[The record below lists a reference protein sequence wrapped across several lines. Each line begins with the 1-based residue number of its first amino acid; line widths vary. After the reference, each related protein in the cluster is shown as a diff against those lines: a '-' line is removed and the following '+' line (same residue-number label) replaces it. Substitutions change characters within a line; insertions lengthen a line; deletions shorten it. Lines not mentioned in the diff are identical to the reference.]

1 MAVCKECGA
10 LNPDNNKFCSE
21 CGQPIVK
28 LDSKAIRDAMSQ
40 MEAEFEQDALVNLD
54 RSRLTYICDV
64 CGKVNPIDA
73 KQCLRCGKKRPRS
86 DYINALTKIKNSKNL
101 KRAVESMSVSEE
113 KPAAVSNV
121 QNPQQELPTAPPAP
135 VLSREEQNTGEEA
148 KELSLYRLT
157 PQSQT
162 VEQNRQIVQ
171 PFVIVPYVSQNQPL
185 LQYDPNEVY
194 RYMPYTNEEKK
205 LEAERQAKLAES
217 AEQRKLAQ
225 EAELRSR
232 KKESVETMLAKKK
245 AQEKSMRKARRPRSA
260 KVSVLSF
267 VALIVAVAGL
277 FAAFA
282 DMILSDFNMLRYV
295 EGYNVVEIF
304 SFSNLSVDHT
314 ADILN
319 TVYAVFVLLFLVAIA
334 LCALQ
339 CLVRLFTGRIRK
351 RGFVNMILPLLSL
364 IFAIGIA
371 VIYLVMQLAIEPSV
385 EISALFADGAVFGWI
400 VAIAV
405 AVLLLIFYCAM
416 GARKRRVRRK

>member
-121 QNPQQELPTAPPAP
+121 QNPQQELPTPPPAP

-319 TVYAVFVLLFLVAIA
+319 TVYTVFVLLFLVAIA

-400 VAIAV
+400 VAVAV

>member
-121 QNPQQELPTAPPAP
+121 QNPQQELPTPPPAP

-282 DMILSDFNMLRYV
+282 DIAIKDFNLFQFVKNESILQVCPNQNMSFDGTY
-295 EGYNVVEIF
+295 EILASIF
-304 SFSNLSVDHT
+304 G
-314 ADILN
+314 IL
-319 TVYAVFVLLFLVAIA
+319 VLLWFVAVA

-339 CLVRLFTGRIRK
+339 CLVRIFTGRIRK
-351 RGFVNMILPLLSL
+351 RGFLNALLPLLSL

-371 VIYLVMQLAIEPSV
+371 VIYLVTQLAIAPTIEF
-385 EISALFADGAVFGWI
+385 SALFADGAVFGWI
-400 VAIAV
+400 VAVAV

>member
-101 KRAVESMSVSEE
+101 KRAVESMSDSEE
-113 KPAAVSNV
+113 KPKTVANV
-121 QNPQQELPTAPPAP
+121 QNVQPELPTPPPAP
-135 VLSREEQNTGEEA
+135 VLPREDWNPAEES
-148 KELSLYRLT
+148 KELSLYRLM

-225 EAELRSR
+225 EAELRGR
-232 KKESVETMLAKKK
+232 KKESVEEMLSKKK
-245 AQEKSMRKARRPRSA
+245 AQEKRMKKARRPRSA
-260 KVSVLSF
+260 KVSALSL

-282 DMILSDFNMLRYV
+282 DIAIKDFNLLQFV
-295 EGYNVVEIF
+295 KNE
-304 SFSNLSVDHT
+304 
-314 ADILN
+314 DILHVLAFQN
-319 TVYAVFVLLFLVAIA
+319 MSFDGTYEILASLFAIFILLWFVVVA

-371 VIYLVMQLAIEPSV
+371 VIYLVMQLAIEPTV
-385 EISALFADGAVFGWI
+385 EFSALFADGAVFGWI
-400 VAIAV
+400 VAVAV

>member
-54 RSRLTYICDV
+54 RSRLTYICGV

-194 RYMPYTNEEKK
+194 RYMPYTNEEKR

>member
-121 QNPQQELPTAPPAP
+121 QNPQQELPTPPPAP
-135 VLSREEQNTGEEA
+135 VLSREEQSSGEEA

-245 AQEKSMRKARRPRSA
+245 AQEKSMKKARRPRSA
-260 KVSVLSF
+260 KVSVLSL

-282 DMILSDFNMLRYV
+282 DIAIEDFNLFRFVKNENILQVCPNQLSMSFDGTY
-295 EGYNVVEIF
+295 EI
-304 SFSNLSVDHT
+304 LMSVFG
-314 ADILN
+314 IL
-319 TVYAVFVLLFLVAIA
+319 VLLWFVAVA
-334 LCALQ
+334 LCGLQ
-339 CLVRLFTGRIRK
+339 CFVRIFTGRIRK
-351 RGFVNMILPLLSL
+351 RGFLNALLPLLSL

-371 VIYLVMQLAIEPSV
+371 VIYLVTQLVFEAV
-385 EISALFADGAVFGWI
+385 EFSALFADGAVFGWI
-400 VAIAV
+400 VAVAV

>member
-86 DYINALTKIKNSKNL
+86 DYINALNKIKNSKNL
-101 KRAVESMSVSEE
+101 KRAVESMADSEE
-113 KPAAVSNV
+113 KPKAVANT
-121 QNPQQELPTAPPAP
+121 QIPQPELPAPPPAP
-135 VLSREEQNTGEEA
+135 VLLREDRNSGEEA

-205 LEAERQAKLAES
+205 LEAERQAKIAES

-232 KKESVETMLAKKK
+232 KKESVETMLARKK
-245 AQEKSMRKARRPRSA
+245 AEQKRLAKAKRPRSA
-260 KVSVLSF
+260 KVSVLSLF
-267 VALIVAVAGL
+267 ALMIAAAGL

-295 EGYNVVEIF
+295 EGYNVADIL
-304 SFSNLSVDHT
+304 SFSNLSVNGT

-319 TVYAVFVLLFLVAIA
+319 TVYAVFVLLFLITIA

-351 RGFVNMILPLLSL
+351 RGFLNALLPLLSL

-371 VIYLVMQLAIEPSV
+371 VIYLVAQLAMEPTV
-385 EISALFADGAVFGWI
+385 EFSALFADGAVFGWI
-400 VAIAV
+400 VAVAV
-405 AVLLLIFYCAM
+405 AVLLLIFYCAA

>member
-101 KRAVESMSVSEE
+101 KRAVETMSVSEE

-121 QNPQQELPTAPPAP
+121 QNPQQELPTPPPAP
-135 VLSREEQNTGEEA
+135 VLSREEQSSGEEA

-245 AQEKSMRKARRPRSA
+245 AQEKSMKKARRPRSA
-260 KVSVLSF
+260 KVSVLSL

-282 DMILSDFNMLRYV
+282 DIAIEDFNLFRFVKNENILQVCPNQLSMSFDGTY
-295 EGYNVVEIF
+295 EI
-304 SFSNLSVDHT
+304 LMSVFG
-314 ADILN
+314 IL
-319 TVYAVFVLLFLVAIA
+319 VLLWFVAVA
-334 LCALQ
+334 LCGLQ
-339 CLVRLFTGRIRK
+339 CFVRIFTGRIRK
-351 RGFVNMILPLLSL
+351 RGFLNALLPLLSL

-371 VIYLVMQLAIEPSV
+371 VIYLVTQLVFEAV
-385 EISALFADGAVFGWI
+385 EFSALFADGAVFGWI
-400 VAIAV
+400 VAVAV

>member
-101 KRAVESMSVSEE
+101 KRAVETMSVSEE

-121 QNPQQELPTAPPAP
+121 QNPQQELPTPPPAP
-135 VLSREEQNTGEEA
+135 VLSREEQSSGEEA

-260 KVSVLSF
+260 KVSVLSL

-400 VAIAV
+400 VAVAV

>member
-113 KPAAVSNV
+113 KSAAVSNV
-121 QNPQQELPTAPPAP
+121 QNPQQELPTPPPAP
-135 VLSREEQNTGEEA
+135 VLPREDRNSGEESP
-148 KELSLYRLT
+148 ELSLYRLT

-232 KKESVETMLAKKK
+232 KKESVETMLARKK
-245 AQEKSMRKARRPRSA
+245 AEQKRLMKAKRPRSA
-260 KVSVLSF
+260 KVSVLSL
-267 VALIVAVAGL
+267 VALIIAAAGL

-339 CLVRLFTGRIRK
+339 CVVRLFTGRIRK

-400 VAIAV
+400 VAVAV

>member
-101 KRAVESMSVSEE
+101 KRAVETMSVSEE

-121 QNPQQELPTAPPAP
+121 QNPQQELPTPPPAP
-135 VLSREEQNTGEEA
+135 VLSREEQSSGEEA

-245 AQEKSMRKARRPRSA
+245 AQEKLMKKVRRPRSA
-260 KVSVLSF
+260 KVSVLSL
-267 VALIVAVAGL
+267 VALIIAVAGL

-282 DMILSDFNMLRYV
+282 DIAIEDFNLFRFVKNENILQVCPNQLSMSFDGTY
-295 EGYNVVEIF
+295 EI
-304 SFSNLSVDHT
+304 LMSVFG
-314 ADILN
+314 IL
-319 TVYAVFVLLFLVAIA
+319 VLLWFVAVA
-334 LCALQ
+334 LCGLQ
-339 CLVRLFTGRIRK
+339 CFVRIFTGRIRK
-351 RGFVNMILPLLSL
+351 RGFLNALLPLLSL

-371 VIYLVMQLAIEPSV
+371 VIYLVTQLVFEAV
-385 EISALFADGAVFGWI
+385 EFSALFADGAVFGWI
-400 VAIAV
+400 VAVAV
-405 AVLLLIFYCAM
+405 AALLLIFYCAM

>member
-101 KRAVESMSVSEE
+101 KRAVETMSVSEE

-121 QNPQQELPTAPPAP
+121 QNPQQELPTPPPAP
-135 VLSREEQNTGEEA
+135 VLSREEQSSGEEA

-245 AQEKSMRKARRPRSA
+245 AQEKSMKKARRPRSA
-260 KVSVLSF
+260 KVSVLSL

-282 DMILSDFNMLRYV
+282 DIAIKDFNLFRFVKNENILQVCPNQLSMSFDGTY
-295 EGYNVVEIF
+295 EI
-304 SFSNLSVDHT
+304 LMSVFG
-314 ADILN
+314 IL
-319 TVYAVFVLLFLVAIA
+319 VLLWFVAVA
-334 LCALQ
+334 LCGLQ
-339 CLVRLFTGRIRK
+339 CFVRIFTGRIRK
-351 RGFVNMILPLLSL
+351 RGFLNALLPLLSL

-371 VIYLVMQLAIEPSV
+371 VIYLVTQLVFEAV
-385 EISALFADGAVFGWI
+385 EFSALFADGAVFGWI
-400 VAIAV
+400 VAVAV

>member
-400 VAIAV
+400 VAVAV

>member
-101 KRAVESMSVSEE
+101 KRAVETMSVSEE

-121 QNPQQELPTAPPAP
+121 QNPQQELPTPPPAP
-135 VLSREEQNTGEEA
+135 VLSREEQSSGEEA

-245 AQEKSMRKARRPRSA
+245 AQEKSMKKARRPRSA
-260 KVSVLSF
+260 KVSVLSL

-282 DMILSDFNMLRYV
+282 DIAIKDFNLFRFVKNENILQVCPNQLSMSFDGTY
-295 EGYNVVEIF
+295 EI
-304 SFSNLSVDHT
+304 LMSVFG
-314 ADILN
+314 IL
-319 TVYAVFVLLFLVAIA
+319 VLLWFVAVA
-334 LCALQ
+334 LCGLQ
-339 CLVRLFTGRIRK
+339 CFVRIFTGRIRK
-351 RGFVNMILPLLSL
+351 RGFLNALLPLLSL

-371 VIYLVMQLAIEPSV
+371 VIYLVTQLVFEAV
-385 EISALFADGAVFGWI
+385 EFSALFADGAVFGWI
-400 VAIAV
+400 VAVAV
-405 AVLLLIFYCAM
+405 AALLLIFYCAM

>member
-101 KRAVESMSVSEE
+101 KRAVETMSVSEE

-121 QNPQQELPTAPPAP
+121 QNPQQELPTPPPAP

-245 AQEKSMRKARRPRSA
+245 AQEKSMKKARRPRSA
-260 KVSVLSF
+260 KVSVLSL

-282 DMILSDFNMLRYV
+282 DIAIKDFNLFRFVKNENILQVCPNQLSMSFDGTY
-295 EGYNVVEIF
+295 EI
-304 SFSNLSVDHT
+304 LMSVFG
-314 ADILN
+314 IL
-319 TVYAVFVLLFLVAIA
+319 VLLWFVAVA
-334 LCALQ
+334 LCGLQ
-339 CLVRLFTGRIRK
+339 CFVRIFTGRIRK
-351 RGFVNMILPLLSL
+351 RGFLNALLPLLSL

-371 VIYLVMQLAIEPSV
+371 VIYLVTQLVFEAV
-385 EISALFADGAVFGWI
+385 EFSALFADGAVFGWI
-400 VAIAV
+400 VAVAV
-405 AVLLLIFYCAM
+405 AALLLIFYCAM